1 MARVKIRRVL
11 IANRGEIAA
20 RIART
25 CRELG
30 IETVLAR
37 AENDRVPTVARL
49 FDRVVS
55 LGEGTVA
62 ETYLNVDRI
71 IDVARGADVDA
82 IHPGYGFLSERAA
95 MSAATEDAGMIFV
108 GPTADVIEKMGS
120 KSEARRL
127 MHALDVPVVP
137 GYDGEEQSLDRLKNE
152 AEKIGFPL
160 LVKASAGG
168 GGKGMKLVESFEQLD
183 GAIESARREA
193 EKSFGDGTLLLERFM
208 TNPRHV
214 EFQIFGDGRGDVVHL
229 FERDCSVQRR
239 HQKVIEESPAPRYSQ
254 HLRERMARAAISAAA
269 GIDYRNA
276 GTVEFIVS
284 GEDFFFLEMNTR
296 LQVEHPVTELVVG
309 TDLVRA
315 QFEVAAGERLPWRQE
330 DLAQR
335 GHAIECRIYAED
347 PDQGYLPQTGV
358 IGRYREPEGPGIRVD
373 SGVGEGTEIGVT
385 YDPLLAKLICHASDR
400 DHAIERSIRALRE
413 FVILGTTTNI
423 GHLRRVMEH
432 EQFRAGTHDTT
443 FIARHEGELEKV
455 PGEGAWAIAAVL
467 DDTVRKTAEATRSG
481 APAAPAGVWE
491 RLGNWGR

>member
-1 MARVKIRRVL
+1 MKIGRVL

-37 AENDRVPTVARL
+37 AENDQVPIVARL

-55 LGEGTVA
+55 LGEGMVA

-71 IDVARGADVDA
+71 IDVARQTGADA
-82 IHPGYGFLSERAA
+82 IHPGYGFLSERAE
-95 MSAATEDAGMIFV
+95 MSAAAEDAGIIFV
-108 GPTADVIEKMGS
+108 GPTAGVIEKMGS

-137 GYDGEEQSLDRLKNE
+137 GYDGEEQSVERLKRE
-152 AEKIGFPL
+152 ADTIGFPL

-168 GGKGMKLVESFEQLD
+168 GGKGMKLVESSGQLE
-183 GAIESARREA
+183 GALESARREA

-208 TNPRHV
+208 TEPRHI
-214 EFQIFGDGRGDVVHL
+214 EFQIFGDGQGDVVHL

-254 HLRERMARAAISAAA
+254 DLRERMARAAISAAA
-269 GIDYRNA
+269 GIGYRNA

-284 GEDFFFLEMNTR
+284 GNDFFFLEMNTR

-315 QFEVAAGERLPWRQE
+315 QLAVASGEGLPWKQE
-330 DLAQR
+330 DLSQR

-358 IGRYREPEGPGIRVD
+358 IGRYREPEGPGVRVD

-385 YDPLLAKLICHASDR
+385 YDPLLAKLVCHASDR
-400 DHAIERSIRALRE
+400 DHAIERTIRALGE

-423 GHLRRVMEH
+423 GHLRRIIEH
-432 EQFRAGTHDTT
+432 EQFRAGMHDTT
-443 FIARHEGELEKV
+443 FISKRESQLEKV
-455 PGEGAWAIAAVL
+455 PGDALWAVAAVL
-467 DDTVRKTAEATRSG
+467 DHRVRKRTEPGTAGGRADLPS
-481 APAAPAGVWE
+481 VWE
-491 RLGNWGR
+491 RMGNWGR